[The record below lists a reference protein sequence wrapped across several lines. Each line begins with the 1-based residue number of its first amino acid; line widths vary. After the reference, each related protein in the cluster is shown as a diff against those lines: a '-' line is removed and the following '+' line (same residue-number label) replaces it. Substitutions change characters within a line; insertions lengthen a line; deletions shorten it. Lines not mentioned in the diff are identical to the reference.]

1 MQPGPQPCASYLDKR
16 SGGWTGRSTR
26 RIHWQTRYF
35 VLQGTPPV
43 LQYWKTSADFEAG
56 APALGGLCLDG
67 ARMMVEPPE
76 AQHAREEWFA
86 FSLLTPQRE
95 LRMRARPPSLFSDVW
110 QAALQAAMAPVQSGA
125 GTSGS
130 YDDGGGWRIA
140 ATPGATN
147 PPAAAWDR
155 EEGDGEEDEDGGANG
170 PAAADELGAGVD
182 GDTAGWLLKRA
193 GTSKGAS
200 MRSARWQLR
209 YFVLRADET
218 CISYFK
224 TAAEAQVHGPRA
236 PASLAARAHASR
248 CRAVGRAT
256 AWRDRLPRRARAPA
270 RAVRQVL
277 PARRAHA
284 DARARPTRVHRGRAA
299 PLAECAPTRSLLDRV
314 VLGL

>member
-43 LQYWKTSADFEAG
+43 LQYWKTSADFDAG

-110 QAALQAAMAPVQSGA
+110 QPALQAAMAPAESGA

-147 PPAAAWDR
+147 PPAPAWDR
-155 EEGDGEEDEDGGANG
+155 EEGDGEEDEDGGAHG

-224 TAAEAQVHGPRA
+224 TADEAQVHG
-236 PASLAARAHASR
+236 
-248 CRAVGRAT
+248 
-256 AWRDRLPRRARAPA
+256 
-270 RAVRQVL
+270 L
-277 PARRAHA
+277 PA
-284 DARARPTRVHRGRAA
+284 
-299 PLAECAPTRSLLDRV
+299 
-314 VLGL
+314 